1 MHRFAPLLLPLRVLR
16 ALPPLRAF
24 SGLTAAASAP
34 GAPAATPAPPP
45 LVPVGETL
53 RAMGRHAPAWGL
65 FVSALAT
72 GISMVYFLAQKDAAL
87 AEKLA
92 AKDAALAEK
101 LSVQFAELHKLLA
114 EKDVLLEQT
123 KASVHAKLLD
133 FLTTGDFAPLR
144 EMLKAK
150 SGAAAR

>member
-1 MHRFAPLLLPLRVLR
+1 MQQ
-16 ALPPLRAF
+16 
-24 SGLTAAASAP
+24 
-34 GAPAATPAPPP
+34 
-45 LVPVGETL
+45 
-53 RAMGRHAPAWGL
+53 
-65 FVSALAT
+65 
-72 GISMVYFLAQKDAAL
+72 LAQKDAAL

-92 AKDAALAEK
+92 QKDTALAQKDAVLAEK
-101 LSVQFAELHKLLA
+101 LTQEDAALSAKFAVLEKRLA

-150 SGAAAR
+150 SGDVAAAR